1 MLGTWNKPHVKERTP
16 HTVDIHNSITH
27 LAECRAGERGIAEA
41 LPLPFAEAASSVSM
55 SRTAANC
62 RPRSVE
68 AGSAASAGL
77 SILERDDDEDG
88 EARNDMAAVR
98 RRFEAPKRSNS
109 PK

>member
-1 MLGTWNKPHVKERTP
+1 MYLH
-16 HTVDIHNSITH
+16 HSY

-77 SILERDDDEDG
+77 SILEREAEDEDG